1 MIGAN
6 VIMDFLAGDVA
17 SRFEESA
24 EDRLTLLGVL
34 EVVLLKV
41 QRQRSL
47 FDLVGH
53 EANLIE

>member
-1 MIGAN
+1 
-6 VIMDFLAGDVA
+6 
-17 SRFEESA
+17 
-24 EDRLTLLGVL
+24 LLGVL
-34 EVVLLKV
+34 EVVLLEV